1 MADRRWF
8 PYYPVIAQ
16 GTAHRGRRMDFDSN
30 DNPDLAWDL
39 DDFGDRRRATEFVKN
54 FEQTLCVYSGAVEQL
69 YTNYDIFYPEEE
81 GRKMVILPNPTA
93 YHDTFFGIPP
103 DAVLETGLY
112 IVPGDLLEK
121 DGLFLTNLLQDR
133 TMGPRQIPF
142 EAGTRTIMKKR
153 PTEDPFLPVLV
164 KGDLRELEEQWPVL
178 HLHRIRI
185 RSIEHRSALERKDI
199 QNVITERLEELFRV
213 LRGKF

>member
-1 MADRRWF
+1 
-8 PYYPVIAQ
+8 
-16 GTAHRGRRMDFDSN
+16 MDLDN

-39 DDFGDRRRATEFVKN
+39 EEFGNRSRATEFVRN
-54 FEQTLCVYSGAVEQL
+54 FEHTLCVYSGAVEQL

-103 DAVLETGLY
+103 DGVLETGLY
-112 IVPGDLLEK
+112 IVPGDLLK
-121 DGLFLTNLLQDR
+121 QKGLFLTNLLKDR

-142 EAGTRTIMKKR
+142 EAGTRAIMKKR
-153 PTEDPFLPVLV
+153 PPSDPFLPVLV

-178 HLHRIRI
+178 HLHRVKI
-185 RSIEHRSALERKDI
+185 SALEHRSALERKDI

-213 LRGKF
+213 TRERS